1 MLDSC
6 INYANILTILY
17 IEIIHDIKGRKNIIV
32 IFKDL
37 VSLAQKIFNKVDR
50 KRYPNTF
57 FSANFVQFL
66 RTAFL
71 WKTSSG
77 GIFSDENNIA
87 KLAFDM

>member
-50 KRYPNTF
+50 KRDSGTG
-57 FSANFVQFL
+57 VFL
-66 RTAFL
+66 
-71 WKTSSG
+71 
-77 GIFSDENNIA
+77 
-87 KLAFDM
+87 

>member
-6 INYANILTILY
+6 INYANMLTILY

-50 KRYPNTF
+50 KRDSGTG
-57 FSANFVQFL
+57 VFL
-66 RTAFL
+66 
-71 WKTSSG
+71 
-77 GIFSDENNIA
+77 
-87 KLAFDM
+87 

>member
-50 KRYPNTF
+50 KIDSDTG
-57 FSANFVQFL
+57 VFL
-66 RTAFL
+66 
-71 WKTSSG
+71 
-77 GIFSDENNIA
+77 
-87 KLAFDM
+87 